1 MLYIGKIE
9 DRRNILFLLDLINS
23 LKNDNVKLVIIGDG
37 GEKYKNECKMYI
49 EKLGLE
55 KYVLYKNAL
64 KQIDI
69 IELYKNSDLFILPTK
84 YEIFGM
90 VLLEAM
96 YFGLPCITS
105 INGGSSTII
114 KNGVNGVIIDEFDKN
129 AWTNSIKYLL
139 TNDESRRKM
148 SISASETI
156 TNSFLWDKLA
166 DDFIEIYKNVINTEI

>member
-1 MLYIGKIE
+1 
-9 DRRNILFLLDLINS
+9 
-23 LKNDNVKLVIIGDG
+23 
-37 GEKYKNECKMYI
+37 MYI